1 MPKGRR
7 TAVMS
12 GAVALVALAAGVGAY
27 ALTDAFGGAD
37 SREQRPE
44 VTAVADGEETA
55 EPPTAEE
62 AAAAAKTFL
71 TAWADGD
78 PVAAS
83 AVTDD
88 PAAAQSALTA
98 FAEDLK
104 IEELTVTP
112 GVAGG
117 DGAVPFTVR
126 AVVAWGEEPEQRAE
140 WSYDSALTV
149 ARGEVTGEAQVVWRP
164 ELLHPAL
171 KDGQRLEAGP
181 AGEAPPVRA
190 LDRDG
195 GELTAE
201 EHPALAGILAELATR
216 YEEHSG
222 GTRGMEIRI
231 VDAAGEPVQRVQKL
245 ADPEPGEVP
254 TTIDPEVQ
262 RAAEEA
268 LKDTAHG
275 ALVALEPSTGA
286 ILAVVNTPADGF
298 DTALQGSYAPGSTW
312 KIVTAG
318 MLIDA
323 GLASPGAAHPCPK
336 FFEHGGWK
344 FQNINEMEIAGGTFA
359 QSFSASCNTAF
370 ISQAPELT
378 DEQLGEYAR
387 SAFGIGLTW
396 NTGVPSMDGT
406 VPVES
411 DAQMAA
417 QLIGQAGVRAN
428 PMVMAS
434 VAATASTGTFRQ
446 PHLVPPDFDGRQLAQ
461 ARGLSAETSQ
471 SLRQLMNLTATSGT
485 AAAAMAGLSGDI
497 GAKTGSA
504 EVMDQEKPNAW
515 FTAFRGD
522 LAVAA
527 VVPESG
533 HGGTV
538 AGPLVA
544 EVLRNAG

>member
-1 MPKGRR
+1 MRKGRR

-12 GAVALVALAAGVGAY
+12 GGVALVALAAGVGAY
-27 ALTDAFGGAD
+27 ALVDTFGRPD
-37 SREQRPE
+37 SPAQRPE

-55 EPPTAEE
+55 GPVGAEE
-62 AAAAAKTFL
+62 SAAAAETFL
-71 TAWADGD
+71 TAWAAGD

-88 PAAAQSALTA
+88 PAAAQTALRA
-98 FAEDLK
+98 YAEDLG
-104 IEELTVTP
+104 IAGLTVTP
-112 GVAGG
+112 GSPAV
-117 DGAVPFTVR
+117 DGAVPFSVT

-140 WSYDSALTV
+140 WSYESALTV
-149 ARGEVTGEAQVVWRP
+149 ARGEVTGEPQVVWRP

-171 KDGQRLEAGP
+171 GEGQKLETAP
-181 AGEAPPVRA
+181 AGEAAPVRV

-195 GELTAE
+195 GELTAA
-201 EHPALAGILAELATR
+201 EHPALAGILTELATR

-222 GTRGMEIRI
+222 GTRAMAVRI
-231 VDAAGEPVQRVQKL
+231 ADASGETVQQVQQLSEPV
-245 ADPEPGEVP
+245 PGEVP
-254 TTIDPEVQ
+254 TTIDPAVQ
-262 RAAEEA
+262 RAAEAA

-286 ILAVVNTPADGF
+286 ILAVVNAPADGF

-323 GLASPGAAHPCPK
+323 GLAAPGAAHPCPK

-344 FQNINEMEIAGGTFA
+344 FQNLNEMEIRGGTFA
-359 QSFSASCNTAF
+359 QSFAASCNTAF
-370 ISQAPELT
+370 ISQAP
-378 DEQLGEYAR
+378 QLADDRLAQYAL
-387 SAFGIGLTW
+387 SAFGIGQTW

-434 VAATASTGTFRQ
+434 VSATASTGQFRQ
-446 PHLVPPDFDGRQLAQ
+446 PHLVPPDFDGRSLAR
-461 ARGLSAETSQ
+461 ADGLSPQTTQ

-485 AAAAMAGLSGDI
+485 AAAAMSGLGGDI

-515 FTAFRGD
+515 FTAYRGD

-544 EVLRNAG
+544 HVLRSAG